1 MNKQK
6 ITIIVLSVTL
16 FIMAQYVIYEKIIES
31 RQQELANAYQ
41 NGFNKGLTDAAIT
54 IYKQTENCQTASIT
68 IGNLT
73 KNIFDISCAKVD
85 QKNMTD
91 RMNMK

>member
-6 ITIIVLSVTL
+6 ITIVALSVAL
-16 FIMAQYVIYEKIIES
+16 FVSAQYIIYEKITES

-41 NGFNKGLTDAAIT
+41 GGYKNGLTDAAVAV
-54 IYKQTENCQTASIT
+54 YKQTENCQTTTVT

-73 KNIFDISCAKVD
+73 KTIFDVSCLKAE
-85 QKNMTD
+85 KNMT
-91 RMNMK
+91 R

>member
-6 ITIIVLSVTL
+6 ITIIALSIAL
-16 FIMAQYVIYEKIIES
+16 FVSAQYIIYEKITES

-41 NGFNKGLTDAAIT
+41 NGYNKGLTDAAVT
-54 IYKQTENCQTASIT
+54 VYKQTENCQTTTIT

-73 KNIFDISCAKVD
+73 KTVFDLSCLKVES
-85 QKNMTD
+85 KNMM
-91 RMNMK
+91 R